1 MAKTYRR
8 NSFGRMTWVW
18 YERPW
23 FWQIIA
29 LVVVVVGLIIRYVRL
44 ALSGLGLEFGG
55 VGLVWRVLTVVWVE
69 RGDIARIITA
79 FEPSHY
85 QKRRYSNAK

>member
-1 MAKTYRR
+1 MVKTYKR

-29 LVVVVVGLIIRYVRL
+29 LGFSTMLNIMVPKPRL
-44 ALSGLGLEFGG
+44 KF
-55 VGLVWRVLTVVWVE
+55 
-69 RGDIARIITA
+69 
-79 FEPSHY
+79 
-85 QKRRYSNAK
+85 

>member
-1 MAKTYRR
+1 
-8 NSFGRMTWVW
+8 
-18 YERPW
+18 
-23 FWQIIA
+23 
-29 LVVVVVGLIIRYVRL
+29 
-44 ALSGLGLEFGG
+44 
-55 VGLVWRVLTVVWVE
+55 TVVWVE

>member
-23 FWQIIA
+23 FLQIIA
-29 LVVVVVGLIIRYVRL
+29 LVVVVVGLIIRYVGL

-55 VGLVWRVLTVVWVE
+55 VGLVWQNDWGGIGGICWSYVVA
-69 RGDIARIITA
+69 GFGAD
-79 FEPSHY
+79 
-85 QKRRYSNAK
+85 

>member
-1 MAKTYRR
+1 MVKTYKR

-29 LVVVVVGLIIRYVRL
+29 LVVVVVGLVIRYVGL
-44 ALSGLGLEFGG
+44 ALTGLGLELSGVSFCLACTDWGGIGGICWSYVVAGFGA
-55 VGLVWRVLTVVWVE
+55 
-69 RGDIARIITA
+69 D
-79 FEPSHY
+79 
-85 QKRRYSNAK
+85 